1 MPRQSIEQITI
12 GNNPPG
18 RYAGGY
24 IYSSKFDLGYSQN
37 LDKLTISVVD
47 GSSISLG
54 SKESQIK
61 IGDTIFKE
69 SYLISSETNYAPGQN
84 ICNYTFTN
92 KSYLLDKI
100 FVGLVK
106 RHCAASKI
114 YDPKNARP
122 GDNYI
127 PGSAFLLT
135 TKSFKKTATCPECD
149 GSTSEKEGNFTRNVL
164 DGFLI
169 QNNLLCMG
177 GEQAADNSC
186 DIPEV
191 YYSFNSF
198 LSALYLKTGFRIQYD
213 GSYNKYE
220 VNYTGTA
227 REVLSNICRDIAA
240 DFYFDWTSNTLII
253 YDLQR
258 GISVPGGIDKNNPYL
273 ASYSKSSTIEN
284 TYESY
289 SAQFS
294 FTPGG
299 VLNSNLSFSRSLEFV
314 SNKDG
319 STKTPDNLSAEEQLL
334 LIGAILGKIDTN
346 ARKLFFMKK
355 GLWERV
361 GLINLGYN
369 IDPNSLFENGFDV
382 KTYIDFKNK
391 FNAIGVSPLFY
402 FFIEDTK
409 LETYWQQQE
418 ESYFNNFGRYFYS
431 RDPNP
436 ESRDDCLG
444 KGRRLKISTTYDP
457 DINLYNGITTTT
469 GLPGPASVYYIEK
482 EPTYC
487 PSLDSVFFYG
497 DLESFFPVY
506 MDYAGQVRLAVL
518 NALSIGAGQ
527 YIESLNSQGRL
538 LFALVPNL
546 SSLPLNVSFGQ
557 LTSSKNGCEANIS
570 DSLFINRNSSQD
582 SSQDPCAGECEVSP
596 EEEICNN
603 NVKNCGISIVPNP
616 GHSKNDAQSIKI
628 TYNGSSVSIVLPV
641 RELYYGIETKD
652 YEIKNPFA
660 SKSEFNGGMYG
671 DLNINPMKA
680 NLISDDISS
689 TKGNEIINQM
699 VTDPE
704 DNLNI
709 KVIGI
714 QNITNFPLLPQQ
726 GLSSLSM
733 YIDENGSFADLS
745 YRSRAPELPSKEVA
759 LQAIRPNKVSIRK

>member
-12 GNNPPG
+12 GTNPPG

-47 GSSISLG
+47 GRPNIGLG
-54 SKESQIK
+54 SKESEIK
-61 IGDTIFKE
+61 IGNITFQE

-106 RHCAASKI
+106 RHCQASKVF
-114 YDPKNARP
+114 DGNNAKAGER
-122 GDNYI
+122 YI
-127 PGSAFLLT
+127 PGSTFLLT
-135 TKSFKKTATCPECD
+135 TKFVTKKATCPECD
-149 GSTSEKEGNFTRNVL
+149 GSMSEIQGSFITNVL

-169 QNNLLCMG
+169 ENNLLCMG

-186 DIPEV
+186 DVPEV
-191 YYSFNSF
+191 YYSFGSF
-198 LSALYLKTGFRIQYD
+198 LSAFYLRTGFRIQYA
-213 GSYNKYE
+213 GLYNQYE

-240 DFYFDWTSNTLII
+240 DFYFDWTTNTLII

-258 GISVPGGIDKNNPYL
+258 GISVPGIDKNNQYL

-289 SAQFS
+289 SAQFG

-299 VLNSNLSFSRSLEFV
+299 VLNSNLSFSKSLEFV

-319 STKTPDNLSAEEQLL
+319 STKIPTDLTQGEQLL
-334 LIGAILGKIDTN
+334 LIGAILGKIDPN

-355 GLWERV
+355 GLWERI

-369 IDPNSLFENGFDV
+369 INPDSIFENGFDV
-382 KTYIDFKNK
+382 KTYIDFKRK
-391 FNAIGVSPLFY
+391 FDEIGSNPQFY
-402 FFIEDTK
+402 FFIEDAK
-409 LETYWQQQE
+409 LETHWQEKE
-418 ESYFNNFGRYFYS
+418 ESFFNNFGRYFYS

-436 ESRDDCLG
+436 ESIDKCLG
-444 KGRRLKISTTYDP
+444 RGKKLVTNTTYNP
-457 DINLYNGITTTT
+457 DMNLFSGPTTTS
-469 GLPGPASVYYIEK
+469 GLPNPGSIYYIEK

-487 PSLDSVFFYG
+487 PSLDSIFFYG

-506 MDYAGQVRLAVL
+506 MDYAGQVRLALL

-538 LFALVPNL
+538 LLALVPNL
-546 SSLPLNVSFGQ
+546 SSLPLNVTFGQ
-557 LTSSKNGCEANIS
+557 LTSSKNSCETDIS
-570 DSLFINRNSSQD
+570 NGLFINRNSSQD
-582 SSQDPCAGECEVSP
+582 SSQDPCSGPCEISY

-603 NVKNCGISIVPNP
+603 NVKNCGTSIVPNP

-652 YEIKNPFA
+652 YEIKNPFP
-660 SKSEFNGGMYG
+660 SNFSFEGGMEG
-671 DLNINPMKA
+671 SLDIIPMKA

-689 TKGNEIINQM
+689 TKGNQIINQ
-699 VTDPE
+699 VVSDPE

-714 QNITNFPLLPQQ
+714 KNINNFPLSPQE